1 MKDVADGLRETLLA
15 LTRIPSPIGEEAA
28 LCDHIE
34 ERLAATLG
42 SGAITRFHD
51 SLIVHATQR
60 DDAPRIA
67 LVGHLDT
74 VRTKHDGP
82 PRVEGNRLYG
92 AGAADMK
99 SGLAIMIE
107 LVERLDLTTLPC
119 ALTLIFYEREEGPFE
134 ENRLGPILD
143 THPELHELDL
153 AICLEPSDNQV
164 QLGAMG
170 SVHATVTFLGRTAHS
185 ARPWQGDNA
194 LYKAARF
201 IRLLERREPRDVE
214 LDGYVFRE
222 VITPTIIRGG
232 GPRNVIPDEADLNVN
247 YRFAPGRTPEEAFA
261 ELRELVGSECRI
273 QATDLSPAGRPHASH
288 PYVRHLMTC
297 GVDGARSKQAWT
309 DVARFDSIGVPGV
322 NLGPGTA
329 SQAHQPNE
337 HTELDRLAEGYAIFE
352 RFFTRRENS
361 PFYRTSTS
369 SGTRRML

>member
-1 MKDVADGLRETLLA
+1 MTDIADALRDTLLA

-28 LCDHIE
+28 LCDYVE
-34 ERLAATLG
+34 KRLGRSIG
-42 SGAITRFHD
+42 SDAITRFHD
-51 SLIVHATQR
+51 SLIVHAAAR
-60 DDAPRIA
+60 DDAPQVA

-74 VRTKHDGP
+74 VRTRHDGP

-107 LVERLDLTTLPC
+107 LVERLDLPALAC
-119 ALTLIFYEREEGPFE
+119 GLTLIFYEREEGPFE

-153 AICLEPSDNQV
+153 AICLEPSDNQM

-194 LYKAARF
+194 LYKAAKF
-201 IRLLERREPRDVE
+201 ISLLEQREPHDVD

-232 GPRNVIPDEADLNVN
+232 GPRNVIPGEADLNVN

-261 ELRELVGSECRI
+261 ELRELVGDECRI
-273 QATDLSPAGRPHASH
+273 QATDLSPAGRPHAH
-288 PYVRHLMTC
+288 DPYVRHLMTC
-297 GVDGARSKQAWT
+297 GVNGVRSKQAWT
-309 DVARFDSIGVPGV
+309 DVARFDAIGVPGV

-329 SQAHQPNE
+329 AQAHQPNE
-337 HTELDRLAEGYAIFE
+337 YTELDRLMEGYEIFE
-352 RFFTRRENS
+352 RFFTRTENS
-361 PFYRTSTS
+361 PFY
-369 SGTRRML
+369 